1 MDNHTTDNT
10 ARRYKAYV
18 SILGTT
24 QLHLRSPSII
34 AWWSAAYPG
43 FGHLLLSKYLRGFVL
58 FIWEVFI
65 NLNANINLAIL
76 YSFQGKFDMATN
88 VLDSRWL
95 LAYLPVYFFAIWD
108 SHRTTVDMNKV
119 YLLAERENHRFNIF
133 SIGTMEINYLDK
145 RNPIM
150 AGIWSALVPGSG
162 QLYIH
167 RLVTALF
174 VISWT
179 VAFLYLSHIL
189 EAVTLLFLGDISQST
204 AVLRAE
210 FLLMLPSIYGFSIY
224 DAYVNTVENNKLF
237 EKEQRKFL
245 QDNYQDSNF
254 KILKGE
260 KVNE

>member
-24 QLHLRSPSII
+24 QLHLRRPSII

-150 AGIWSALVPGSG
+150 AGIWSALVPGLG